1 MNTCYHNLCKKK
13 IFNYCLLKCK
23 SCLIKKIIYFF
34 IFLFIVACTNSRDNN
49 YSERFPFQR
58 GVNISHWLSQSPDVG
73 QDRSKIFTEKD
84 IQLIARLNYDHIR
97 LPVDEEILWDEKGN
111 KLSESF
117 MLLHQAFSWC
127 MKNKLCVVLDLHQIR
142 SHTFNDTNNVLW
154 ISVAEQ
160 KRFVQLWMQLSDEF
174 SKYPVDFLA
183 YELLNEAVAD
193 NPDDWNDLVSLTI
206 DSLRKKEPHRK
217 IIVGSN
223 RWQSPDTFHDLRLP
237 ENDSNIIVSFH
248 FYTPFI
254 FTHYRTHWTETGRY
268 TGPVRYP
275 GQSIKPEYLIN
286 YEDNLAEQLKIYTG
300 TYNKDTLLKCIRE
313 PIEFAK
319 KHKLQLYCGEF
330 GCTPTVYRSDRLQWY
345 KDVREIFE
353 ENDIAWT
360 NWDYKGAF
368 SIFNLQT
375 GKPDEIL
382 IRILTDPLS
391 K

>member
-1 MNTCYHNLCKKK
+1 MLIYDQHNQRTKK
-13 IFNYCLLKCK
+13 FNYYLARCLLLFLIILIGF
-23 SCLIKKIIYFF
+23 SCSRQMNKHGVKILFIKEESNYFKII
-34 IFLFIVACTNSRDNN
+34 
-49 YSERFPFQR
+49 R

-84 IQLIARLNYDHIR
+84 IQLIAKLNYDHIR
-97 LPVDEEILWDEKGN
+97 LPVEEGSKI
-111 KLSESF
+111 SENF
-117 MLLHQAFSWC
+117 QLLHQAFNWC
-127 MKNKLCVVLDLHQIR
+127 MKNRLCVVLDLHQIR
-142 SHTFNDTNNVLW
+142 SHTFNDTDNILW
-154 ISVAEQ
+154 KSDTA
-160 KRFVQLWMQLSDEF
+160 KTRFVQMWMQLSDEF
-174 SKYPVDFLA
+174 SKYPVDFLV

-193 NPDDWNDLVSLTI
+193 SPDDWNDLVSQTI

-237 ENDSNIIVSFH
+237 ESDSNIIVSFH

-254 FTHYRTHWTETGRY
+254 FTHYRTHWTEIGKY

-275 GQSIKPEYLIN
+275 GQAIKLEYLSN
-286 YEDNLAEQLKIYTG
+286 YEDNLAGQLKTYTG
-300 TYNKDTLLKCIRE
+300 TYNKDTLLKYIKE

-319 KHKLQLYCGEF
+319 KHKVQLYCGEF
-330 GCTPTVYRSDRLQWY
+330 GCVPTVYRSDRLQWY

-353 ENDIAWT
+353 ENNIAWA

-368 SIFNLQT
+368 SIFNIQS

-382 IRILTDPLS
+382 IKVLTGPIS